1 MKLLHKTTLW
11 YIICMLLVLLIT
23 GGVLSVV
30 LQKEV
35 NDELDEQLMMEA
47 MTIKTEIS
55 KGLPPHS
62 VRIWIDTLQ
71 TATVDHT
78 GIYRDSLVFDPWQ
91 QKNEDYRILTITDQV
106 NNQYYRIHVMS
117 THIGAAKYY
126 TTIGRTIFIAA
137 LLLAIIAVFI
147 NYILSRNIWQPFFS
161 NLKTLQS
168 FSVKDTRTIQLQ
180 SSDIREFNALKT
192 VMEELTAR
200 TRQEYISLHE
210 FTENASHEIQTPL
223 AIIRTKLDRLSQMDI
238 DAQMAQQIELARHAA
253 ERLSRINKN
262 LLLLTKIEN
271 NLFESFAN
279 TDLSLLAKE
288 QTAQMEELFAM
299 RDITLLT
306 NIAGSVPVE
315 ANTYLAE
322 VLLSNLLSNALQYT
336 QEHGKVW
343 ISLKQDSLVINNEG
357 APLPFSSEI
366 LFNKFTKG
374 YHDRGTGLGLAIVK
388 QICQLHQWQITYGFE
403 AGIHQFTVR
412 F

>member
-11 YIICMLLVLLIT
+11 HVVCMLLVLLVT

-47 MTIKTEIS
+47 MTVKTEIS
-55 KGLPPHS
+55 KGQPPHS
-62 VRIWIDTLQ
+62 VRIWIDTL
-71 TATVDHT
+71 THATIDHA

-91 QKNEDYRILTITDQV
+91 QKKEDYRILTITDQV
-106 NNQYYRIHVMS
+106 DHHYYRIHVMS
-117 THIGAAKYY
+117 SHIGAAKYY

-137 LLLAIIAVFI
+137 LALAIIAVFI

-180 SSDIREFNALKT
+180 SSGIKEFNALKA
-192 VMEELTAR
+192 VMEDLTAR
-200 TRQEYISLHE
+200 NRQEYISLHE

-238 DAQMAQQIELARHAA
+238 DAQMARQIELARHAA

-271 NLFESFAN
+271 NLFESFTN
-279 TDLSLLAKE
+279 TDLSALIKE

-299 RDITLLT
+299 RTITLLT
-306 NIAGSVPVE
+306 NISQQVAVD
-315 ANTYLAE
+315 ANAYLAE
-322 VLLSNLLSNALQYT
+322 VLISNLLSNALQYT
-336 QEHGKVW
+336 KEQGKVW
-343 ISLKQDSLVINNEG
+343 VTLKSGSLEVFNEG
-357 APLPFSSEI
+357 DPLPFSSNV

-388 QICQLHQWQITYGFE
+388 EICQLHQWLVTYRFE